1 VGPIREASGSHS
13 LVTLIDNSNMA
24 SKVSAGRAASSDS
37 KSTRS
42 LGDVFRDVGVR
53 ETIESILV
61 AVMLALLFKAFEA
74 EAFVIPTGSM
84 APTLQ
89 GQHKDVTCP
98 ECGFS
103 YRVNASA
110 EARAPVSI
118 KETTCPICR
127 YSQRINAQ
135 KNPNQDTFSGDRILV
150 SKFAYDIA
158 EPDRWDVIVFRYP
171 NNAKQNYIKRLAGLP
186 GEDLLIESGNLYV
199 WNPPADAP
207 DALPGDRSEF
217 TIVRKP
223 PRKLLAMVQLVDDTH
238 YLAPALVKVGWPLRW
253 EEWSQPGEQQSW
265 QADLST
271 GSPHYS
277 IESSPEINW
286 LRYRHLVPHRTEWS
300 EISAGR
306 LPERMENPQGEL
318 ISDYYEYNDS
328 IPGEV
333 TPTLGPETP
342 EAIAHRGIHWVGDL
356 MLDANIQVDSPT
368 GNLLLQCVEG
378 GIKFTCTINVETGEA
393 FVAADSDRIQFEKAD
408 GTATAPGDG
417 VKGQTSLR
425 GAGRYRVR
433 FGNIDDQLYL
443 WVNNQAIEFEQPLTY
458 RREGPVL
465 PQWSEADP
473 GDAEPLGIGVQN
485 LSLVVDR
492 LRVWRDIYY
501 IGYRGR
507 WSPVND
513 YRNWTI
519 PPNASTT
526 FSGRAIREVVAREI
540 LESPPRWAT
549 PLAVDMFNSRNR
561 TPFDS
566 FRLKEDQFFVLG
578 DNSPASSDAR
588 AWQDHHY
595 VERENLVGKALFVYW
610 PHTWWRPIP
619 FFPNFKRMG
628 FIR

>member
-1 VGPIREASGSHS
+1 MAPRSSTKNAS
-13 LVTLIDNSNMA
+13 A
-24 SKVSAGRAASSDS
+24 SKS
-37 KSTRS
+37 KETRS

-84 APTLQ
+84 APALQ

-98 ECGFS
+98 ECGFG

-110 EARAPVSI
+110 EARAPVSV

-127 YSQRINAQ
+127 HSQRIDAQ

-158 EPDRWDVIVFRYP
+158 EPSRWDVIVFRYP

-186 GEDLLIESGNLYV
+186 GEHLLIESGNLYV
-199 WNPPADAP
+199 WNPPADSP
-207 DALPGDRSEF
+207 EALPDSRGEF

-223 PRKLLAMVQLVDDTH
+223 PRKLLSMLQLVDDTD

-253 EEWSQPGEQQSW
+253 EEWAEPTDQKAWE
-265 QADLST
+265 ADLSS
-271 GSPHYS
+271 GSPRYAIS
-277 IESSPEINW
+277 NSPEVSW
-286 LRYRHLVPHRTEWS
+286 LRYRHLVPRRTEWS
-300 EISAGR
+300 DITAGR
-306 LPERMENPQGEL
+306 LPERMENPLGEL

-328 IPGEV
+328 IPGQI

-356 MLDANIQVDSPT
+356 VLDTDVQVTSPT

-378 GIKFTCTINVETGEA
+378 GVKFTCTINVETGEA
-393 FVAADSDRIQFEKAD
+393 WVNADSDRIRFDKTD
-408 GTATAPGDG
+408 GTEGEPGQG
-417 VKGQTSLR
+417 VQGQTPIR
-425 GAGRYRVR
+425 GAGRYRLR
-433 FGNIDDQLYL
+433 FGNVDDQLYL
-443 WVNNQAIEFEQPLTY
+443 WVNNQVIEFDQPLSY

-465 PQWSEADP
+465 PQWSETNP
-473 GDAEPLGIGVQN
+473 GDAEPLGIGAEN
-485 LSLVVDR
+485 LSLNVER

-507 WSPVND
+507 WSAVND
-513 YRNWTI
+513 YRNWTL

-526 FSGRAIREVVAREI
+526 FGGRAIREVVAREI

-549 PLAVDMFNSRNR
+549 PMAVDMFNTRIR

-566 FRLKEDQFFVLG
+566 FRLMDDQFFVLG

-619 FFPNFKRMG
+619 FLPNFKRMG